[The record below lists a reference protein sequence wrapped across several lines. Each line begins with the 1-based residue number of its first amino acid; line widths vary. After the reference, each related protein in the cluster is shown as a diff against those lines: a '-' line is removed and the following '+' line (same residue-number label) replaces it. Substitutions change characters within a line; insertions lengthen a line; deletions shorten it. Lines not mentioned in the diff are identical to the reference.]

1 MSDGLIAIET
11 RPVRNRFP
19 PGWAKS
25 RHLPRQRIALR
36 QRQNDSSILQSDAWL
51 ALANARMHR
60 VHDGIVW
67 SRRGLWAPCRL
78 KGLIWVCWPP
88 SISSWATISRLGL
101 AYNFSRISGDLT
113 ALTALTALTDDS
125 QGAFINLIASF

>member
-19 PGWAKS
+19 PGWAKP

-36 QRQNDSSILQSDAWL
+36 QRQNDSSTLQSDAWL
-51 ALANARMHR
+51 AFANARMHL
-60 VHDGIVW
+60 VHDWDNLVAARAVGTVQAE
-67 SRRGLWAPCRL
+67 GLDLGVLAAVYRQLGNNFEIGVGL
-78 KGLIWVCWPP
+78 KFGQ
-88 SISSWATISRLGL
+88 
-101 AYNFSRISGDLT
+101 ISGD
-113 ALTALTALTDDS
+113 LTALTDDS